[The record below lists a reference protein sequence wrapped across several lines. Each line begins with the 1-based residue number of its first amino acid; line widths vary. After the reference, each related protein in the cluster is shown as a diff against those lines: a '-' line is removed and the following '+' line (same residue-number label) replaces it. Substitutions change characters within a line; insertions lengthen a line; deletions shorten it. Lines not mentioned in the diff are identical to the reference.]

1 MIRHFAKI
9 SALLIVFLII
19 TGTTAYLT
27 LTFIIKSED
36 TVVVP
41 DLLGKDVVYSLEILT
56 DLGLNT
62 KIKGSEYSDDFPKNH
77 VLLQEPLP
85 GSEIKKGRDLR
96 IVLSRGPKVIT
107 MPNVVG
113 LPVRQARLLLEE
125 SGLCSGNDTYV
136 YDNATTNKDVVIAQ
150 DPLYSIL
157 VNRGRC
163 VNLLLSMGQRP
174 RAYQMSDLRGLSV
187 DEAVIEIERSHLQV
201 GRFRYE
207 FHQDQPDN
215 VIVGQYPN
223 SGYRVLEKSP
233 IDLVVNRK
241 PGPAPRPNV
250 DQTQRSGFFRHK
262 LESGFL
268 NKHVQVRLDSM
279 GVSSELYNNFMGPGQ
294 ELWLLVPTNTIAT
307 VFLYIDGELV
317 KTQVYNEP

>member
-1 MIRHFAKI
+1 MIRRFAKI

-41 DLLGKDVVYSLEILT
+41 DLMGKDVVYSLEILT

-77 VLLQEPLP
+77 VILQEPLP
-85 GSEIKKGRDLR
+85 GEEIKKGRDLR
-96 IVLSRGPKVIT
+96 ILLSKGPKVIT
-107 MPNVVG
+107 MPNVTG

-125 SGLCSGNDTYV
+125 SGLCVGHDTHV
-136 YDNATTNKDVVIAQ
+136 YNSETTDKNVVITQ

-163 VNLLLSMGQRP
+163 VNLLVSMGQRP
-174 RAYQMSDLRGLSV
+174 RAYQMLDLSGLSV
-187 DEAVIEIERSHLQV
+187 DEAVIYIERSHLQV

-207 FHQDQPDN
+207 FHQDKPDN
-215 VIVGQYPN
+215 IIVGQYPN

-241 PGPAPRPNV
+241 PGPGPRHSV
-250 DQTQRSGFFRHK
+250 DQPQRSGFFRHK
-262 LESGFL
+262 IGVGFL

-279 GVSSELYNNFMGPGQ
+279 GVSTELYNNFMGPGQ

-307 VFLYIDGELV
+307 LFLYVDSELV
-317 KTQVYNEP
+317 KTRVYNAP

>member
-1 MIRHFAKI
+1 MIRRFAKI
-9 SALLIVFLII
+9 SVLLIVFLII

-62 KIKGSEYSDDFPKNH
+62 KIKGSEYSNDFPKNH
-77 VLLQEPLP
+77 VILQEPLP

-96 IVLSRGPKVIT
+96 IVLSKGPKVIT
-107 MPNVVG
+107 MPNVTG

-125 SGLCSGNDTYV
+125 SGLCLGHDTYV
-136 YDNATTNKDVVIAQ
+136 YSNEITSKDGVIAQ
-150 DPLYSIL
+150 DPLYSML

-163 VNLLLSMGQRP
+163 VNLLVSMGQRP
-174 RAYQMSDLRGLSV
+174 RAYQMLDLRGYSV
-187 DEAVIEIERSHLQV
+187 DEAVMYIERGHLQV

-207 FHQDQPDN
+207 FHQDKPDN
-215 VIVGQYPN
+215 IIIGQYPN
-223 SGYRVLEKSP
+223 SGYRVFEKSP
-233 IDLVVNRK
+233 VDLVVNRK
-241 PGPAPRPNV
+241 PGSGSKSGMG
-250 DQTQRSGFFRHK
+250 QTRRSGFFRHK
-262 LESGFL
+262 LDSGFL
-268 NKHVQVRLDSM
+268 KKHVQVRLDSM
-279 GVSSELYNNFMGPGQ
+279 GVSSELYNNFLGPGQ

-307 VFLYIDGELV
+307 LFLYVDGELV
-317 KTQVYNEP
+317 RTEVYNEP

>member
-1 MIRHFAKI
+1 MIRRVAKI
-9 SALLIVFLII
+9 SVLLIVFLII

-62 KIKGSEYSDDFPKNH
+62 KIKGSEYNDDYPKNH
-77 VLLQEPLP
+77 VILQEPLP

-96 IVLSRGPKVIT
+96 ILLSRGPKVIT
-107 MPNVVG
+107 MPNVTG

-125 SGLCSGNDTYV
+125 SGLCPGHDTYV
-136 YDNATTNKDVVIAQ
+136 HDDEITDTDIVIAQ
-150 DPLYSIL
+150 DPLYSML
-157 VNRGRC
+157 VNRDRC
-163 VNLLLSMGQRP
+163 VNLLVSMGQRP
-174 RAYQMSDLRGLSV
+174 RAYQMIDLRGLSV
-187 DEAVIEIERSHLQV
+187 DEAVIYIERSHLQV

-207 FHQDQPDN
+207 FHQDKPDN
-215 VIVGQYPN
+215 TIVGQYPN

-241 PGPAPRPNV
+241 PGSGPKSAAS
-250 DQTQRSGFFRHK
+250 QIQRFGFFRYK
-262 LESGFL
+262 IDSGFL

-307 VFLYIDGELV
+307 LFLYVDGELV
-317 KTQVYNEP
+317 KTQVYNVP

>member
-1 MIRHFAKI
+1 MIRRVAKI
-9 SALLIVFLII
+9 SVLLIVFLII

-62 KIKGSEYSDDFPKNH
+62 KIKGSEYNDDYPKNH
-77 VLLQEPLP
+77 VILQEPLP
-85 GSEIKKGRDLR
+85 GLEIKKGRDLR
-96 IVLSRGPKVIT
+96 ILLSRGPKVIT
-107 MPNVVG
+107 MPNVTG

-125 SGLCSGNDTYV
+125 SGLCPGHDTYV
-136 YDNATTNKDVVIAQ
+136 HDDEITDKDIVIAQ
-150 DPLYSIL
+150 DPLYSML
-157 VNRGRC
+157 VNRDRC
-163 VNLLLSMGQRP
+163 VNLLVSMGQRP
-174 RAYQMSDLRGLSV
+174 RAYQMIDLRGLSV
-187 DEAVIEIERSHLQV
+187 DEAVIYIERSHLQV

-207 FHQDQPDN
+207 FHQDKPDN
-215 VIVGQYPN
+215 TIVGQYPN

-241 PGPAPRPNV
+241 PGSVPRPGAGQV
-250 DQTQRSGFFRHK
+250 QRSGFFRYK
-262 LESGFL
+262 IDSGFL

-307 VFLYIDGELV
+307 LFLYVDGELV
-317 KTQVYNEP
+317 KTQVYNAP

>member
-1 MIRHFAKI
+1 MIRRLAKI
-9 SALLIVFLII
+9 SVLLIVFLII
-19 TGTTAYLT
+19 TVTAAYLT

-41 DLLGKDVVYSLEILT
+41 DLLGKDVVYALEILT

-62 KIKGSEYSDDFPKNH
+62 KIKGSEYNDDFPKNH
-77 VLLQEPLP
+77 VLLQDPLP

-107 MPNVVG
+107 MPNVTG

-125 SGLCSGNDTYV
+125 SGLCAGHDAYV
-136 YDNATTNKDVVIAQ
+136 HDSETTGKDVVMAQ
-150 DPLYSIL
+150 DPLYGTL

-163 VNLLLSMGQRP
+163 VNLLVSMGRRP
-174 RAYQMSDLRGLSV
+174 RAYQMLDLRGLSV
-187 DEAVIEIERSHLQV
+187 DEAVVDIERSHLQV

-207 FHQDQPDN
+207 FHQDKPDN
-215 VIVGQYPN
+215 IIVGQHPS
-223 SGYRVLEKSP
+223 SGYRVMEKSP

-241 PGPAPRPNV
+241 PGSGPRHGT
-250 DQTQRSGFFRHK
+250 DQLQRSGFFRYK
-262 LESGFL
+262 IDSGFL

-307 VFLYIDGELV
+307 LFLYVDGELV

>member
-1 MIRHFAKI
+1 MIRRFAKI

-77 VLLQEPLP
+77 VILQDPLP
-85 GSEIKKGRDLR
+85 GAEIKKGRDLR
-96 IVLSRGPKVIT
+96 ILLSRGPKVIT
-107 MPNVVG
+107 MPNVIG

-136 YDNATTNKDVVIAQ
+136 HDKETSGKDVVIAQ
-150 DPLYSIL
+150 DPLYGIL

-163 VNLLLSMGQRP
+163 VNLLVSMGQRP
-174 RAYQMSDLRGLSV
+174 RAYQMPDLSGLSV
-187 DEAVIEIERSHLQV
+187 DEAVIYIERSHLQV

-207 FHQDQPDN
+207 FHQNQPDN
-215 VIVGQYPN
+215 VIVDQYPD
-223 SGYRVLEKSP
+223 SGYRVLEKTP

-241 PGPAPRPNV
+241 PGPGPKPNTN
-250 DQTQRSGFFRHK
+250 QAQRSGFFRHK
-262 LESGFL
+262 MDSGFL

-307 VFLYIDGELV
+307 LFLYIDGELV

>member
-1 MIRHFAKI
+1 MIRRVAKI
-9 SALLIVFLII
+9 SVLLIVFLII

-62 KIKGSEYSDDFPKNH
+62 KIKGSEYNDDYPKNH
-77 VLLQEPLP
+77 VILQEPLP

-96 IVLSRGPKVIT
+96 ILLSRGPKVIT
-107 MPNVVG
+107 MPNVTG

-125 SGLCSGNDTYV
+125 SGLCPGHDTYV
-136 YDNATTNKDVVIAQ
+136 HDDEITDKDIVIAQ
-150 DPLYSIL
+150 DPLYSML
-157 VNRGRC
+157 VNRDRC
-163 VNLLLSMGQRP
+163 VNLLVSTGQRP
-174 RAYQMSDLRGLSV
+174 RAYQMIDLRGLSV
-187 DEAVIEIERSHLQV
+187 DEAVIYIERSHLQV

-207 FHQDQPDN
+207 FHQDKPDN
-215 VIVGQYPN
+215 TIVGQYPN

-241 PGPAPRPNV
+241 PGSVPRPGAGQV
-250 DQTQRSGFFRHK
+250 QRSGFFRYK
-262 LESGFL
+262 IDSGFL

-279 GVSSELYNNFMGPGQ
+279 GVSSELYNNFMGPDQ

-307 VFLYIDGELV
+307 LFLYVDGELV
-317 KTQVYNEP
+317 KTQVYNAP

>member
-1 MIRHFAKI
+1 MIRRFAKI
-9 SALLIVFLII
+9 SALLILFLLI

-62 KIKGSEYSDDFPKNH
+62 KIKGSEYSDDLPKNR
-77 VLLQEPLP
+77 VLFQEPKP
-85 GSEIKKGRDLR
+85 GTEIKKGRDIR
-96 IVLSRGPKVIT
+96 ILLSRGPKVIT
-107 MPNVVG
+107 MPDVTG
-113 LPVRQARLLLEE
+113 LPVRQAHLLLEE
-125 SGLCSGNDTYV
+125 SGLCLGHDTYV
-136 YDNATTNKDVVIAQ
+136 HDNETMGKDAVIAQ
-150 DPLYSIL
+150 DPLYSTL

-163 VNLLLSMGQRP
+163 VNLMVSMGPRP
-174 RAYQMSDLRGLSV
+174 RAYQMLELRGLSV
-187 DEAVIEIERSHLQV
+187 DEAIMDIERSHLQV

-207 FHQDQPDN
+207 FHQEKPDN
-215 VIVGQYPN
+215 TIVGQYPD

-241 PGPAPRPNV
+241 PRQGPGLNP
-250 DQTQRSGFFRHK
+250 DQARRSGFFRHK
-262 LESGFL
+262 TNAGFL

-279 GVSSELYNNFMGPGQ
+279 GVSSELFNDFMNPDQ

-307 VFLYIDGELV
+307 LFLYVDRELV
-317 KTQVYNEP
+317 KTEVYNEP

>member
-1 MIRHFAKI
+1 MIRRFAKI

-36 TVVVP
+36 IVVIP

-77 VLLQEPLP
+77 VILQEPLP
-85 GSEIKKGRDLR
+85 GAEIKKGRDIR
-96 IVLSRGPKVIT
+96 ILLSRGPKVIT
-107 MPNVVG
+107 MPNVTG

-125 SGLCSGNDTYV
+125 SGLCVGHDTRIYG
-136 YDNATTNKDVVIAQ
+136 DETTDKDVVLAQ
-150 DPLYSIL
+150 HPLYSNL
-157 VNRGRC
+157 VNRGDC
-163 VNLLLSMGQRP
+163 VDLMVSMGQHP
-174 RAYQMSDLRGLSV
+174 RAYQMLDLRGLSV
-187 DEAVIEIERSHLQV
+187 DEAVIYIERSHLQV

-207 FHQDQPDN
+207 VHQDKPDN
-215 VIVGQYPN
+215 IIVGQYPN

-241 PGPAPRPNV
+241 PGPDPRNTK
-250 DQTQRSGFFRHK
+250 DQAQRSGFFSHK
-262 LESGFL
+262 IEAGFL

-279 GVSSELYNNFMGPGQ
+279 GVSSELYNDFMGPGQ

-307 VFLYIDGELV
+307 LFLYLDGELV

>member
-1 MIRHFAKI
+1 MIRRFAKI

-27 LTFIIKSED
+27 LTFIIRSED

-62 KIKGSEYSDDFPKNH
+62 KIKGSEFSDDIPKNH
-77 VLLQEPLP
+77 VILQEPQP
-85 GSEIKKGRDLR
+85 GAEIKQGRDLR
-96 IVLSRGPKVIT
+96 ILLSKGPKVIS
-107 MPNVVG
+107 MPNVTG

-125 SGLCSGNDTYV
+125 SGLCKGHDTYV
-136 YDNATTNKDVVIAQ
+136 YDDETGHKDVVIAQ
-150 DPLYSIL
+150 DPLGSIL
-157 VNRGRC
+157 VNRDHC
-163 VNLLLSMGQRP
+163 VNLMVSMGQRP
-174 RAYQMSDLRGLSV
+174 RAYQMLDLRGLSV
-187 DEAVIEIERSHLQV
+187 DEAVIYIERSHLQV

-207 FHQDQPDN
+207 FHQDKPDN
-215 VIVGQYPN
+215 IIVGQYPN

-233 IDLVVNRK
+233 IDLVVNRTHRQ
-241 PGPAPRPNV
+241 GSQPNS
-250 DQTQRSGFFRHK
+250 DQTQRAGFFSHK
-262 LESGFL
+262 IDSGFL

-279 GVSSELYNNFMGPGQ
+279 GVSSELFNDFMSPGQ

-307 VFLYIDGELV
+307 LFVYVDGELV
-317 KTQVYNEP
+317 KTQVYNAP

>member
-1 MIRHFAKI
+1 MIRRFAKI

-41 DLLGKDVVYSLEILT
+41 DLMGKDVVYSLEILT

-77 VLLQEPLP
+77 VILQEPLP
-85 GSEIKKGRDLR
+85 GAEIKKGRDLR
-96 IVLSRGPKVIT
+96 ILLSKGPKVIT
-107 MPNVVG
+107 MPNVTG

-125 SGLCSGNDTYV
+125 SGLCVGQDTYV
-136 YDNATTNKDVVIAQ
+136 YDSETTDKNVVITQ

-163 VNLLLSMGQRP
+163 VNLLVSMGQRP
-174 RAYQMSDLRGLSV
+174 RAYQMLDLRGLSV
-187 DEAVIEIERSHLQV
+187 DEAVIYIERSHLQV

-207 FHQDQPDN
+207 FHQDKPDN
-215 VIVGQYPN
+215 IIVGQYPN

-241 PGPAPRPNV
+241 PGPGPRPNV
-250 DQTQRSGFFRHK
+250 DQSQRSGFFRHK
-262 LESGFL
+262 IDVGFL

-279 GVSSELYNNFMGPGQ
+279 GVSTELYNNFMGPDQ

-307 VFLYIDGELV
+307 LLLYVDGELM
-317 KTQVYNEP
+317 KTRVYNAP

>member
-1 MIRHFAKI
+1 MIRRVAKI
-9 SALLIVFLII
+9 SVLLIVFLII

-27 LTFIIKSED
+27 LTFIIKNED

-62 KIKGSEYSDDFPKNH
+62 KIKGSEYNDDFPKNH
-77 VLLQEPLP
+77 VILQEPLP

-96 IVLSRGPKVIT
+96 ILLSRGPKVIT
-107 MPNVVG
+107 MPNVTG
-113 LPVRQARLLLEE
+113 LPVRQAHLLLEE
-125 SGLCSGNDTYV
+125 SGLCMGHDTYV
-136 YDNATTNKDVVIAQ
+136 HDTETADKDVVIAQ
-150 DPLYSIL
+150 DPLYSIR
-157 VNRGRC
+157 VSRGRC
-163 VNLLLSMGQRP
+163 VNLLVSMGQRP
-174 RAYQMSDLRGLSV
+174 RAYQMLDLKGLSV
-187 DEAVIEIERSHLQV
+187 DEAVIYIERSHLQV

-207 FHQDQPDN
+207 FHQDRPDN
-215 VIVGQYPN
+215 IIVEQYPE

-241 PGPAPRPNV
+241 FGRGNRNNV
-250 DQTQRSGFFRHK
+250 SQAQRSGFFRHK
-262 LESGFL
+262 TDFGFL
-268 NKHVQVRLDSM
+268 KKHVQVRLDSM
-279 GVSSELYNNFMGPGQ
+279 GVSSELYNNFMGPDQ

-307 VFLYIDGELV
+307 LFLYVDGELV

>member
-1 MIRHFAKI
+1 MIRRFAKI

-27 LTFIIKSED
+27 LTFIIKSQD

-62 KIKGSEYSDDFPKNH
+62 KIKGSEYNDDFPKNH
-77 VLLQEPLP
+77 VISQEPPP
-85 GSEIKKGRDLR
+85 GAEIKKGRDLR
-96 IVLSRGPKVIT
+96 ILLSKGPKVIT
-107 MPNVVG
+107 MPNVIG
-113 LPVRQARLLLEE
+113 LPARQARLLMEE
-125 SGLCSGNDTYV
+125 SGLCPGQDTYV
-136 YDNATTNKDVVIAQ
+136 YDNETTGKDLVIAQ
-150 DPLYSIL
+150 DPLHGIL
-157 VNRGRC
+157 VDRGRC
-163 VNLLLSMGQRP
+163 VNLLIGMGQRP
-174 RAYQMSDLRGLSV
+174 KAYQMMDLRGLSV
-187 DEAVIEIERSHLQV
+187 DEAVVDIERSHLQV

-207 FHQDQPDN
+207 FHQDKPDN
-215 VIVGQYPN
+215 IIVGQYPN

-241 PGPAPRPNV
+241 PGSGSRPNT
-250 DQTQRSGFFRHK
+250 DQAQRSGFFSHK
-262 LESGFL
+262 IDSGFL
-268 NKHVQVRLDSM
+268 NKHVLVRLDSM

-307 VFLYIDGELV
+307 LFLYVDGELV
-317 KTQVYNEP
+317 KTQVYNAP